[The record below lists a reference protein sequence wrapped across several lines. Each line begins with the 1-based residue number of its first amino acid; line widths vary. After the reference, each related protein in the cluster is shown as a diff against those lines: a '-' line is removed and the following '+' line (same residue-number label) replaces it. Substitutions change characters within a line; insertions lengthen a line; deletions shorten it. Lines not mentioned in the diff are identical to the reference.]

1 MMEESIA
8 MKTTKSGLTFRKG
21 LSLAKSISSVR
32 HQSMAIEPF
41 LATKTMERWSGM
53 VFLGIEQEELMALSV
68 HTILKT
74 NHGGITLSTMDEFI
88 EHLPISITNKLLD

>member
-1 MMEESIA
+1 MRS
-8 MKTTKSGLTFRKG
+8 LTF
-21 LSLAKSISSVR
+21 ANAINEAM

-88 EHLPISITNKLLD
+88 EHLPISITNKLLG